1 MHKYRKDGL
10 SQSKAFF
17 YCLGLGLIGGEYFY
31 LKLKKLA
38 LIKLALAFV
47 GATIIFVTLVVL
59 ANTQSPVLSDETK
72 KAIDLK
78 TANVFNQFTD
88 KHQNTQALLPAY
100 VVGGLLIASNVV
112 WTIYNAVLIH
122 NGEFKDNK
130 KQKISQWTE
139 TQESYLE
146 HLLTK
151 GENWRH

>member
-1 MHKYRKDGL
+1 M
-10 SQSKAFF
+10 
-17 YCLGLGLIGGEYFY
+17 
-31 LKLKKLA
+31 
-38 LIKLALAFV
+38 
-47 GATIIFVTLVVL
+47 
-59 ANTQSPVLSDETK
+59 
-72 KAIDLK
+72 
-78 TANVFNQFTD
+78 FNQFTD

-100 VVGGLLIASNVV
+100 VIGGLLIASNVV

-130 KQKISQWTE
+130 KQKISQWTK